1 LLFNFDT
8 LADYGAFV
16 EELPWNEIVHNM
28 QAGRQTRS
36 LHPMPI
42 DWNLSNE
49 VAPADANLAWKSR
62 RRFLEI
68 TNKASKHL

>member
-1 LLFNFDT
+1 VISLLFNFDT

-42 DWNLSNE
+42 DWNLT
-49 VAPADANLAWKSR
+49 PADANLDWESR

-68 TNKASKHL
+68 TNKAGKHL